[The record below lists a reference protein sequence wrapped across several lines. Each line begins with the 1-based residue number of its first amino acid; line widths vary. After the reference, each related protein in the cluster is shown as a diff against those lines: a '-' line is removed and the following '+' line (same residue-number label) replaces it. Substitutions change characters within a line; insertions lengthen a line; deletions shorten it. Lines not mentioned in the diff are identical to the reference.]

1 MYKILITS
9 GPTREYLDPVR
20 FLTNASSGRMGAALA
35 AAAIEFGCE
44 VTIVTGPVKIS
55 YPEQARVIEVETT
68 QQMLDACIK
77 EFPLCDCVIGAA
89 APCDYKPVHYSSSKL
104 SKTGETLKLEFQ
116 PTADILAALGTIKT
130 TDQTIIGFALETDNG
145 VTNAQEK
152 LRRKNC
158 DLICLNAPSA
168 INSLEN
174 KISLISDTGVVA
186 QLSGSKKELAT
197 KIIRYALELDKI
209 K

>member
-35 AAAIEFGCE
+35 SAAIEFGCE

-68 QQMLDACIK
+68 RQMLDACVK

-89 APCDYKPVHYSSSKL
+89 APCDYKPVRYSSSKL

-116 PTADILAALGTIKT
+116 PTEDVLASLGALKT
-130 TDQTIIGFALETDNG
+130 ADQTVIGFALETDNG

-158 DLICLNAPSA
+158 DLICLNSPSA
-168 INSLEN
+168 INSLES
-174 KISLISDTGVVA
+174 KIALISETGVVA

-197 KIIRYALELDKI
+197 KIIRYALESDKI

>member
-35 AAAIEFGCE
+35 SAAIELGCE
-44 VTIVTGPVKIS
+44 VTVVTGPVKIS
-55 YPEQARVIEVETT
+55 YPEQAQVIEVETT

-89 APCDYKPVHYSSSKL
+89 APCDYKPARYSSSKL

-116 PTADILAALGTIKT
+116 PTADILASLGAIKT
-130 TDQTIIGFALETDNG
+130 ADQVIIGFALETDNG
-145 VTNAQEK
+145 LANAQKK

-158 DLICLNAPSA
+158 DLICLNSPSA

-174 KISLISDTGVVA
+174 KIAIVSQTGVVA
-186 QLSGSKKELAT
+186 QIAGSKKELAA
-197 KIIRYALELDKI
+197 KIIRYALEAD
-209 K
+209 

>member
-35 AAAIEFGCE
+35 SAAIELGCE
-44 VTIVTGPVKIS
+44 VTVVTGPVKIS
-55 YPEQARVIEVETT
+55 YPEQAQVIEVETT

-89 APCDYKPVHYSSSKL
+89 APCDYKPVHYSASKL

-116 PTADILAALGTIKT
+116 PTADILASLGAIKT
-130 TDQTIIGFALETDNG
+130 ADQTIIGFALETDNG
-145 VTNAQEK
+145 LANAQEK

-174 KISLISDTGVVA
+174 KIAIISETGVVA
-186 QLSGSKKELAT
+186 QITGSKKELAA
-197 KIIRYALELDKI
+197 KIIRYALESDKI

>member
-35 AAAIEFGCE
+35 SAAIEFGCE

-55 YPEQARVIEVETT
+55 YPKQSQVIEVETT

-104 SKTGETLKLEFQ
+104 SKTGKTLTLEFQ
-116 PTADILAALGTIKT
+116 PTADILAALGAIKT

-152 LRRKNC
+152 LKRKNC
-158 DLICLNAPSA
+158 DLICLNSPSA
-168 INSLEN
+168 INSPEN
-174 KISLISDTGVVA
+174 KIALITERGIVA

-197 KIIRYALELDKI
+197 KIIRYALESDKI

>member
-35 AAAIEFGCE
+35 SAAIEFGCE

-55 YPEQARVIEVETT
+55 YPEQAQVIEVETT
-68 QQMLDACIK
+68 QQMLNACIK

-89 APCDYKPVHYSSSKL
+89 APCDYTPVHYSSSKL
-104 SKTGETLKLEFQ
+104 SKIGETLTLEFK
-116 PTADILAALGTIKT
+116 PTADILASLGAIKT
-130 TDQTIIGFALETDNG
+130 ADQTIIGFALETDNG
-145 VTNAQEK
+145 LVNAQEK
-152 LRRKNC
+152 LKRKNC
-158 DLICLNAPSA
+158 DLICLNAPTA

-174 KISLISDTGVVA
+174 KITIISETGVVS
-186 QLSGSKKELAT
+186 QLSGSKKELAA
-197 KIIRYALELDKI
+197 KIIRYALESDKI
-209 K
+209 R